1 MGTLNHARRKLRN
14 SYLGIA
20 TTSSNVHLAGCSPLC
35 AFCHFLQLSTPQAL
49 SLSLSLSPTL
59 LPLPFY
65 LFTHPLRHLFFSV
78 SARVPFGLSPD
89 PVPCDFLPGR
99 EKHALGGRLQLS
111 SI

>member
-1 MGTLNHARRKLRN
+1 M
-14 SYLGIA
+14 S
-20 TTSSNVHLAGCSPLC
+20 TSLAVLLCVPFVISFNSPL
-35 AFCHFLQLSTPQAL
+35 LKL

-65 LFTHPLRHLFFSV
+65 LFTHPLRHLFFSG